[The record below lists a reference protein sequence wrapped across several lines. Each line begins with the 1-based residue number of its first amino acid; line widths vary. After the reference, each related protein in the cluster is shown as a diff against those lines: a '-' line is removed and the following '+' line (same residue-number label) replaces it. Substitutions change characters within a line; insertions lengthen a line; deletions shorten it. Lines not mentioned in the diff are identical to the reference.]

1 MPVSLQLLTQF
12 PLLRT
17 LQREALEPLSQ
28 RMSLHEF
35 ARRAMVMSRE
45 APRRLWD
52 FWSKVAFRVWT
63 SRSMVAAW
71 GCILW
76 SRGDYFGEL
85 SLVDGQPPSEYV
97 VAASKSTV
105 ALLDAATARDLITR
119 HPELAQAVMKRLA
132 ERVRSVLA
140 QRTLLSLPNPFQRLC
155 ALLLQ
160 LPQRQAGGVTEVD
173 QAPTHQELA
182 IMINASRE
190 TVTRA
195 FQVLFLRGILVREG
209 NSLKLV
215 NPQVLQNIAQGRE
228 EPLEAEPVMHNTT
241 LLDYL
246 LPLRHAGL
254 LRQLWA
260 RDVQQRYRQSWLGLM
275 WIVLTPLAMLAVYT
289 LVFRHVM
296 RVRWP
301 GVGEPASGMG
311 GDLAFALG
319 IYAGLAVFLS
329 LPSAS
334 TGPLR
339 WCWSNPIW

>member
-45 APRRLWD
+45 APSQALGFLVEGRLQGVD
-52 FWSKVAFRVWT
+52 FTVDG
-63 SRSMVAAW
+63 RSV
-71 GCILW
+71 GLYFVEP
-76 SRGDYFGEL
+76 GDYFGEL

-105 ALLDAATARDLITR
+105 VLLDAATARDLITR

-215 NPQVLQNIAQGRE
+215 HPQVLQNIAQGRE
-228 EPLEAEPVMHNTT
+228 EPP
-241 LLDYL
+241 
-246 LPLRHAGL
+246 RG
-254 LRQLWA
+254 
-260 RDVQQRYRQSWLGLM
+260 
-275 WIVLTPLAMLAVYT
+275 
-289 LVFRHVM
+289 
-296 RVRWP
+296 
-301 GVGEPASGMG
+301 
-311 GDLAFALG
+311 
-319 IYAGLAVFLS
+319 
-329 LPSAS
+329 
-334 TGPLR
+334 
-339 WCWSNPIW
+339 